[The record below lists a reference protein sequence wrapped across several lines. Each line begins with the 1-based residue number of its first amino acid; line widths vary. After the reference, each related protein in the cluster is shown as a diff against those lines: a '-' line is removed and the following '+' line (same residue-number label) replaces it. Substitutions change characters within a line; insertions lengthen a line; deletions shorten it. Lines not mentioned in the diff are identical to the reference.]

1 MAADLGT
8 LLVVDDDELNRDML
22 SRRLERKGYSVA
34 VSPDGPGA
42 LALVAQ
48 RAFDLVLLDV
58 MMPGLSGLEVLKI
71 LRQRRPATELP
82 VIMAT
87 ARDQSEE
94 IVYALRLGAND
105 YVTKPLDFPV
115 VMARIE
121 TQIRLKRSV
130 EETTRLKH
138 VLTERNQALEEANAR
153 LTRINRRMERDLRT
167 AARIQAALL
176 PRRVPTYA
184 TTRFAWHFEPCEELA
199 GDSLNVVSLDD
210 RRVGLYVLDVSGHGV
225 ASALL
230 SVTLSRMLSAPR
242 DPSSVLVRS
251 AEPQDGNGSPILPL
265 PPGEVADELSRRFPF
280 DLTTGQ
286 YFTIIYGLFD
296 VITGEFQYVSA
307 GHPGL
312 AYVPATGPPRIID
325 VPGFPIG
332 LAPDPYESRS
342 FRLEPG
348 DRIYLYSDGI
358 TEAMSPTDVLFSA
371 ERMLGGLDRGRSAPL
386 AESVSGLLADVRSWC
401 RGGLRDDISLVA
413 VEFAPAVGTGA
424 LAAGS
429 MPGDG
434 GGDPQ
439 AAART
444 AGAP

>member
-1 MAADLGT
+1 MTAELGT

-22 SRRLERKGYSVA
+22 SRRLERKGYSVV

-42 LALVAQ
+42 LALVAD

-58 MMPGLSGLEVLKI
+58 MMPGLSGLEVLKL
-71 LRQRRPATELP
+71 LRERHPATDLP

-87 ARDQSEE
+87 AQDQSEE
-94 IVYALRLGAND
+94 IVHALQLGAND

-121 TQIRLKRSV
+121 TQLLLKRSV
-130 EETTRLKH
+130 AETVRLKQD
-138 VLTERNQALEEANAR
+138 LAERNQALEESNAR
-153 LTRINRRMERDLRT
+153 LRQINRRMEHDLRT

-176 PRRVPTYA
+176 PRRIPTFPTA
-184 TTRFAWHFEPCEELA
+184 RFAWHFEPCDELA
-199 GDSLNVVSLDD
+199 GDSLNVVVLDD

-230 SVTLSRMLSAPR
+230 SVTLSRLLSSPR
-242 DPSSVLVRS
+242 DPSSVLVR
-251 AEPQDGNGSPILPL
+251 PVDDLDGDGSRGLPM
-265 PPGEVADELSRRFPF
+265 PPSEVADELSRRFPF
-280 DLTTGQ
+280 DLATGQ

-332 LAPDPYESRS
+332 LAADPYESRS
-342 FRLEPG
+342 LRLEPG
-348 DRIYLYSDGI
+348 DRLYLYSDGV
-358 TEAMSPTDVLFSA
+358 TEAMSPADVLYGAAADA
-371 ERMLGGLDRGRSAPL
+371 EWAPAGPLGAAGEQCVQRAHRR
-386 AESVSGLLADVRSWC
+386 SGLERRPPS
-401 RGGLRDDISLVA
+401 
-413 VEFAPAVGTGA
+413 
-424 LAAGS
+424 
-429 MPGDG
+429 
-434 GGDPQ
+434 
-439 AAART
+439 
-444 AGAP
+444 